1 MVRVRVRV
9 EATQEE
15 IALITQA
22 ARRLGLTPSQ
32 FVTRTATNL
41 HRTQK
46 LHKIAGRSYPSGKT
60 NLPRRKR
67 KS

>member
-1 MVRVRVRV
+1 VVRVRV

-22 ARRLGLTPSQ
+22 ARKLGLTASQ

-41 HRTQK
+41 PSKKR
-46 LHKIAGRSYPSGKT
+46 LHKITGRSYSSSGKT
-60 NLPRRKR
+60 TLPRRKR